1 MTKLIESAMMAYI
14 AAGVSVIPVNHKSK
28 MPAWWLLPQATNAD
42 GHPLFTKQMVRSDGT
57 TFTIATTE
65 DTGKPKRT
73 WKPYQSRIATADEV
87 RDWCK
92 AGVKSL
98 AVVAGAVSG
107 GLEILDFDNRQGET
121 WYQAWAD
128 LAGDPV
134 AAYDLPMQKT
144 GGNGY
149 QVAWRSCAIG
159 GNQKLAWIPAPEE
172 DCGRKA
178 MIETRHDGGYALW
191 APSLHPSERHYTIMN
206 STLSKVPTIDI
217 DLRNHLIDCARR
229 LCQSPAEPVQK
240 KAASSVNYVANGQHE
255 VRDAFCQKYGIL
267 EMLRR
272 YNFTHVGGNRWS
284 RPGKDD
290 SAGVQVYDSGG
301 KAYEFSSNGK
311 MRGDRMGAGKNQPFD
326 AFDLYAEYD
335 HNGDYREAIISA
347 AKDLGL
353 WIDLHTLI
361 FVEGRDNAAAVR
373 SPMFKQGWVTR
384 GFDNNS
390 LNAAGIDEK
399 GYRNILVWTY
409 DAALGKAI
417 TRMIPGAYAFTYP
430 TDFDAVTMRSEGVL
444 ETYLSA
450 ALADAQSVTSGEV
463 TTWTL

>member
-1 MTKLIESAMMAYI
+1 MTKLIESAMMAYTEV
-14 AAGVSVIPVNHKSK
+14 GVSVIPVNHRSK
-28 MPAWWLLPQATNAD
+28 QPAWWLLPQAANAD
-42 GHPLFTKQMVRSDGT
+42 GQPLFTKQVIRDDGS

-87 RDWCK
+87 RAWCNVGIK
-92 AGVKSL
+92 AL
-98 AVVAGAVSG
+98 AVVGGAVSS
-107 GLEILDFDNRQGET
+107 GLEILDFDNRLGET
-121 WYQAWAD
+121 WYKQWAD

-134 AAYDLPMQKT
+134 ATFNLPLQKT

-149 QVAWRSCAIG
+149 QVAWRSSAIG

-191 APSLHPSERHYTIMN
+191 APSLHPSGRHYEILN

-229 LCQSPAEPVQK
+229 LCQSPDEPAQK
-240 KAASSVNYVANGQHE
+240 KPATAVNYVSNGQHV
-255 VRDAFCQKYGIL
+255 VRDAFNRANSVTA
-267 EMLRR
+267 MLQR
-272 YNFTHVGGNRWS
+272 YSFTHVGGNRWS
-284 RPGKDD
+284 RPGKED
-290 SAGVQVYDSGG
+290 SAGVHVFDNG
-301 KAYEFSSNGK
+301 KAYEYSSNGK
-311 MRGDRMGAGKNQPFD
+311 MRGDRVAAGKNQPFD

-335 HNGDYREAIISA
+335 HNGDYKAATIEA
-347 AKDLGL
+347 AKLLGL
-353 WIDLHTLI
+353 WIELHTLL
-361 FVEGRDNAAAVR
+361 FVEGRDNAAAIR
-373 SPMFKQGWVTR
+373 EPLFKQGWVTR

-390 LNAAGIDEK
+390 VNAAGIAEK
-399 GYRNILVWTY
+399 GYKNVLVWTY

-417 TRMIPGAYAFTYP
+417 ARMIPGAYAFTYP
-430 TDFDAVTMRSEGVL
+430 DGQDAKTMAADGIL
-444 ETYLSA
+444 DTYLSA
-450 ALADAQSVTSGEV
+450 VLADAQGDYTGEV